1 MRLRRIDLPAFG
13 CLSDFSAELSPGL
26 NLFVGENEAGKS
38 TLQAAISALLYGFFE
53 NERALKTENERYE
66 RFRPWTGS
74 VYRGALE
81 YELSNGDRY
90 EARRDFADD
99 VATQLIDVAT
109 GVDVASEFG
118 RGRHGNVPFARKQF
132 GMSRGVFQSCAF
144 ISQGEI
150 FDVTQ
155 GASPSQ
161 IGDAVAAL
169 ADSAGRD
176 VSAARAIKSLKSVES
191 RIGSDAARTAEL
203 PRARQHLER
212 AQTELAA
219 GEEARAQAAQTARE
233 LEERQSLVRRLQE
246 KRARTEALALRT
258 QIAALHSRLDAVA
271 VAADE
276 AERAESEA
284 EALSASAAFPASL
297 RDDMLALKGRWSEL
311 LSGIDRLRR
320 NRDEA
325 AAAISDD
332 ERLEY
337 ETLREGVGTLTE
349 QQVQSLEAVAFE
361 PAARGVIAAIGNVLL
376 ATGHWIAQLVRRIL
390 GRDEP
395 PASES
400 APSVSAEEA
409 RALLDR
415 QRRYLSLR
423 PRSELAGRLT
433 TEVAGQEAALET
445 IEGQLRN
452 LMAAAGITSSTV
464 DDGLRAFE
472 ATARDHAR
480 HQSALAT
487 AAEASRRRDAALAGR
502 TIEETETR
510 LADCEHAL
518 GELLAKRP
526 DLADLE
532 TDRSLEQLAKE
543 RDRLRDELQEAQ
555 LEERSLE
562 QKVNLVLEQH
572 RPASELEE
580 EASRWRRE
588 VERLEKAR
596 AAVVL
601 ARSQI
606 EEAMV
611 QVYRDFAP
619 AVNTFLSEGIEYVT
633 EGRYSRAHVDPS
645 SLRVS
650 LLVPETGQVIT
661 DPPVSHGTR
670 TMVYVL
676 MRVGLAQ
683 HMSAIGEPVPLVLDD
698 PFVDLDSRRLPR
710 MMHFL
715 LGLSE
720 RMQVLFFTKEASIV
734 RWFEENASSPEHR
747 VHELAETRLSRSSL

>member
-13 CLSDFSAELSPGL
+13 CLSDFGAELSPGL

-66 RFRPWTGS
+66 RFRPWTGG

-109 GVDVASEFG
+109 GLDIASEFE
-118 RGRHGNVPFARKQF
+118 RGRHGNVPFARRQF

-144 ISQGEI
+144 VSQGEI
-150 FDVTQ
+150 FEVTQ

-176 VSAARAIKSLKSVES
+176 VSAARAIKSLKAVASQ
-191 RIGSDAARTAEL
+191 IGSDTSRTAEL

-212 AQTELAA
+212 AQAELAA
-219 GEEARAQAAQTARE
+219 GEEARARAAQTAGE
-233 LEERQSLVRRLQE
+233 LEERRTLVRRLQE

-258 QIAALHSRLDAVA
+258 QIAALRSRLDAVA
-271 VAADE
+271 AAVDE
-276 AERAESEA
+276 AESAESEA
-284 EALSASAAFPASL
+284 EALSAYAAFPASL
-297 RDDMLALKGRWSEL
+297 RDEMLALKGRWSGL
-311 LSGIDRLRR
+311 LSGVERLRR
-320 NRDEA
+320 ERAEA

-337 ETLREGVGTLTE
+337 ETLREGVGALTD
-349 QQVQSLEAVAFE
+349 QQVRTLEAAAFE
-361 PAARGVIAAIGNVLL
+361 PAARGVIAAIGDALR
-376 ATGHWIAQLVRRIL
+376 TIGRWIAHLVRRVL
-390 GRDEP
+390 RKDEP
-395 PASES
+395 PAVEA
-400 APSVSAEEA
+400 APFVSAEEA
-409 RALLDR
+409 RSLLDR
-415 QRRYLSLR
+415 HRRYLSLR
-423 PRSELAGRLT
+423 PRADLAGRLT

-452 LMAAAGITSSTV
+452 LMSAAGITESNV
-464 DDGLRAFE
+464 DEGLRAFE
-472 ATARDHAR
+472 TAARDHAR
-480 HQSALAT
+480 YQSAFAEAT
-487 AAEASRRRDAALAGR
+487 EASRRRDAALAGR

-510 LADCEHAL
+510 LADCERAL
-518 GELLAKRP
+518 SDFLTKRP

-532 TDRSLEQLAKE
+532 TGRSLEQLAKE
-543 RDRLRDELQEAQ
+543 RDRLRDDLQEAQ

-562 QKVNLVLEQH
+562 EKVNLALERH
-572 RPASELEE
+572 RPAAELEE

-596 AAVVL
+596 AAVAL

-606 EEAMV
+606 EAAMV

-710 MMHFL
+710 MMRFL
-715 LGLSE
+715 LDLSE
-720 RMQVLFFTKEASIV
+720 RMQVLFFTKEASII
-734 RWFEENASSPEHR
+734 RWFEENASGSEHR
-747 VHELAETRLSRSSL
+747 LHELAETRLSQSSL

>member
-13 CLSDFSAELSPGL
+13 CLSGFGAELSPGL

-66 RFRPWTGS
+66 RFRPWTGG

-81 YELSNGDRY
+81 YELSNGDCY

-99 VATQLIDVAT
+99 VATQLIDAAT
-109 GVDVASEFG
+109 GLDVASEFG
-118 RGRHGNVPFARKQF
+118 RGRHGNVPFARRQF

-144 ISQGEI
+144 VSQGEI

-176 VSAARAIKSLKSVES
+176 VSAARAIKSLNTVAS

-203 PRARQHLER
+203 PRARQHFER
-212 AQTELAA
+212 AQAELAA
-219 GEEARAQAAQTARE
+219 GEEARAQATQTAHE
-233 LEERQSLVRRLQE
+233 LEECRTRVRQLQE

-258 QIAALHSRLDAVA
+258 QTAALRSRLDAVA
-271 VAADE
+271 AAADE
-276 AERAESEA
+276 AERAQSEA
-284 EALSASAAFPASL
+284 DTLSAHAAFPASL
-297 RDDMLALKGRWSEL
+297 RDEMLALKGHWSGL
-311 LSGIDRLRR
+311 LAEVETSQR
-320 NRDEA
+320 NRNEA

-337 ETLREGVGTLTE
+337 EALREGAGGLTE
-349 QQVQSLEAVAFE
+349 EQVRALEAAAFQ
-361 PAARGVIAAIGNVLL
+361 PAARGFIAAIGDALRAL
-376 ATGHWIAQLVRRIL
+376 GRGIARLVRRVL
-390 GRDEP
+390 RKDEP
-395 PASES
+395 PAVEVTP
-400 APSVSAEEA
+400 AVSAEEA
-409 RALLDR
+409 RTLLDR
-415 QRRYLSLR
+415 HRRYLSLR
-423 PRSELAGRLT
+423 PRAELAGRLT
-433 TEVAGQEAALET
+433 TEVAAREAALET

-452 LMAAAGITSSTV
+452 LMAAADIAAPNIDEGV
-464 DDGLRAFE
+464 RAFE
-472 ATARDHAR
+472 AAARDHTR
-480 HQSALAT
+480 YQSALAE
-487 AAEASRRRDAALAGR
+487 AAECGRRRDAALAGR
-502 TIEETETR
+502 TTEETETR
-510 LADCEHAL
+510 LGECERALAD
-518 GELLAKRP
+518 LLAKRP

-532 TDRSLEQLAKE
+532 TGRSLEQLANE

-555 LEERSLE
+555 LEERSLKE
-562 QKVNLVLEQH
+562 KVNLVLERH

-588 VERLEKAR
+588 VARLEKAR
-596 AAVVL
+596 AAIIL

-606 EEAMV
+606 EGAMV

-710 MMHFL
+710 MMRFL
-715 LGLSE
+715 LELSE
-720 RMQVLFFTKEASIV
+720 RMQVLFFTKEASII
-734 RWFEENASSPEHR
+734 RWFEENASGPEHR
-747 VHELAETRLSRSSL
+747 LHKLAETRLSHSSL

>member
-1 MRLRRIDLPAFG
+1 MKLRRIDLPAFG
-13 CLSDFSAELSPGL
+13 CLSDFGAELSPGL
-26 NLFVGENEAGKS
+26 NLFVGDNEAGKS
-38 TLQAAISALLYGFFE
+38 TLQAAICALLYGFFD

-81 YELSNGDRY
+81 YELSTGDRY

-109 GVDVASEFG
+109 GLDVASEFG
-118 RGRHGNVPFARKQF
+118 RGRHGNVPFARRQF

-150 FDVTQ
+150 FNVTQ
-155 GASPSQ
+155 GASPGQ

-176 VSAARAIKSLKSVES
+176 VSAARAIKGLNAVAS

-212 AQTELAA
+212 AQAELAA

-233 LEERQSLVRRLQE
+233 LEERRTLVRQLQE

-258 QIAALHSRLDAVA
+258 QIAVLRSRLDDVA
-271 VAADE
+271 AAADE

-284 EALSASAAFPASL
+284 EALSAYAAFPVSL
-297 RDDMLALKGRWSEL
+297 RDDMLALKGRRSEL
-311 LSGIDRLRR
+311 LSGIERLRR
-320 NRDEA
+320 DRDEA
-325 AAAISDD
+325 IAAISDN

-337 ETLREGVGTLTE
+337 ETLREGVSALTDE
-349 QQVQSLEAVAFE
+349 QVHALEAAAFE
-361 PAARGVIAAIGNVLL
+361 PAARGVIAAIGNALR
-376 ATGHWIAQLVRRIL
+376 AIGRWIAWLVRRVL
-390 GRDEP
+390 RKDQP
-395 PASES
+395 PIVET

-409 RALLDR
+409 RTLLDR

-452 LMAAAGITSSTV
+452 LMAVAGVTEADV
-464 DDGLRAFE
+464 DEGLRTFE
-472 ATARDHAR
+472 IAAREHAR
-480 HQSALAT
+480 HQAALAQ
-487 AAEASRRRDAALAGR
+487 AAEANRRRDATLAGH

-510 LADCEHAL
+510 LADCERAI
-518 GELLAKRP
+518 EDLLAKRP
-526 DLADLE
+526 DLADIE

-543 RDRLRDELQEAQ
+543 RDRLRDELQGAQ

-562 QKVNLVLEQH
+562 EKVNLVLEQH
-572 RPASELEE
+572 RPASELDE
-580 EASRWRRE
+580 EASHWRRE
-588 VERLEKAR
+588 VKRLEKAR
-596 AAVVL
+596 AAVAL

-611 QVYRDFAP
+611 QV
-619 AVNTFLSEGIEYVT
+619 
-633 EGRYSRAHVDPS
+633 
-645 SLRVS
+645 
-650 LLVPETGQVIT
+650 
-661 DPPVSHGTR
+661 
-670 TMVYVL
+670 
-676 MRVGLAQ
+676 
-683 HMSAIGEPVPLVLDD
+683 
-698 PFVDLDSRRLPR
+698 
-710 MMHFL
+710 
-715 LGLSE
+715 
-720 RMQVLFFTKEASIV
+720 
-734 RWFEENASSPEHR
+734 
-747 VHELAETRLSRSSL
+747 

>member
-13 CLSDFSAELSPGL
+13 CLSDFAAELSPGL

-38 TLQAAISALLYGFFE
+38 TLQAAICALLYGFFE

-66 RFRPWTGS
+66 RFRPWAGGA
-74 VYRGALE
+74 YRGALE
-81 YELSNGDRY
+81 YELSSGDRY

-99 VATQLIDVAT
+99 VATQLIDTAT
-109 GVDVASEFG
+109 GLDIAPEFG
-118 RGRHGNVPFARKQF
+118 RGRHGNVPFARRQF

-155 GASPSQ
+155 AASPSQ

-191 RIGSDAARTAEL
+191 RIGSDSARTAEL
-203 PRARQHLER
+203 PRARQNLER
-212 AQTELAA
+212 AQAELAA
-219 GEEARAQAAQTARE
+219 GEAARAQAAQTARE
-233 LEERQSLVRRLQE
+233 LEEHRTLVRQLQE
-246 KRARTEALALRT
+246 KRASTEALALRT
-258 QIAALHSRLDAVA
+258 QITALRSRLDAA
-271 VAADE
+271 ATAADE

-284 EALSASAAFPASL
+284 EALSAYAAFPASL
-297 RDDMLALKGRWSEL
+297 RDEMLALKGRRSGL
-311 LSGIDRLRR
+311 LGQVERLRSD
-320 NRDEA
+320 RDEA
-325 AAAISDD
+325 AAAISEG

-337 ETLREGVGTLTE
+337 EALREGAGAFTDE
-349 QQVQSLEAVAFE
+349 QVSALETAAFE
-361 PAARGVIAAIGNVLL
+361 PATRGIIAAIGGALR
-376 ATGHWIAQLVRRIL
+376 AIGRWIMRL
-390 GRDEP
+390 GRRVLHKDES
-395 PASES
+395 PAAE
-400 APSVSAEEA
+400 ATPTVSAGEA
-409 RALLDR
+409 RILLDR
-415 QRRYLSLR
+415 HRRYLSLR
-423 PRSELAGRLT
+423 PRAESMARLT
-433 TEVAGQEAALET
+433 AEVAGQEAALET
-445 IEGQLRN
+445 TEGQLRN
-452 LMAAAGITSSTV
+452 LMAAAGITDCSTEES
-464 DDGLRAFE
+464 LRAFE
-472 ATARDHAR
+472 AAARDHAR
-480 HQSALAT
+480 RQSALSE
-487 AAEASRRRDAALAGR
+487 AAEARRSRDVVLAGR

-510 LADCEHAL
+510 LTDCERAL
-518 GELLAKRP
+518 GDLLTRRP
-526 DLADLE
+526 DLAVLE

-562 QKVNLVLEQH
+562 EKVNIVMERH
-572 RPASELEE
+572 RPAAELEE
-580 EASRWRRE
+580 ETSRWQRE

-596 AAVVL
+596 AAVAL
-601 ARSQI
+601 ARSRI
-606 EEAMV
+606 ELAMV

-633 EGRYSRAHVDPS
+633 EGRYSRAHVDPA

-710 MMHFL
+710 MMRFL
-715 LGLSE
+715 LELSG
-720 RMQVLFFTKEASIV
+720 RMQVLFFTKEASIA
-734 RWFEENASSPEHR
+734 RWFEENALGPEHR
-747 VHELAETRLSRSSL
+747 LHELAETRLSHSSL

>member
-13 CLSDFSAELSPGL
+13 CLNDFGAELSPGL

-53 NERALKTENERYE
+53 NGRALKWENERYE
-66 RFRPWTGS
+66 RFRPWTGGT
-74 VYRGALE
+74 YRGTLE

-90 EARRDFADD
+90 EARRDFAAD

-109 GVDVASEFG
+109 GLDVASEFG

-144 ISQGEI
+144 VSQGEI

-203 PRARQHLER
+203 PRARQHLKR
-212 AQTELAA
+212 AQAELAA
-219 GEEARAQAAQTARE
+219 GEEARAQAARTARE
-233 LEERQSLVRRLQE
+233 LDERRALVRQLQE

-258 QIAALHSRLDAVA
+258 QIIALRSRLDTVA
-271 VAADE
+271 AAADE
-276 AERAESEA
+276 AARAQSEA
-284 EALSASAAFPASL
+284 EALSAHAGFPTSL
-297 RDDMLALKGRWSEL
+297 RDGMLALKGRWSEL
-311 LSGIDRLRR
+311 LSGIGRLRR
-320 NRDEA
+320 DRDEA
-325 AAAISDD
+325 AAAISDN

-337 ETLREGVGTLTE
+337 ETLREGVGALTDE
-349 QQVQSLEAVAFE
+349 QVHALEAAAYE
-361 PAARGVIAAIGNVLL
+361 PATRNVIAAIGDALREIVQ
-376 ATGHWIAQLVRRIL
+376 WIAQRVRGLLRQ
-390 GRDEP
+390 GDP
-395 PASES
+395 PAVEA

-409 RALLDR
+409 RALLER
-415 QRRYLSLR
+415 HRRYLSLR
-423 PRSELAGRLT
+423 PRSELAGRLA

-452 LMAAAGITSSTV
+452 LMAAAGITEADV
-464 DDGLRAFE
+464 DQGLRAFE
-472 ATARDHAR
+472 TAAQDHAR
-480 HQSALAT
+480 HQSALARAT
-487 AAEASRRRDAALAGR
+487 EASRRRDAALAGR

-510 LADCEHAL
+510 LADCEQAL
-518 GELLAKRP
+518 TDLLAKRP

-532 TDRSLEQLAKE
+532 TDRSLEQLAKD

-580 EASRWRRE
+580 EAHRWQRE
-588 VERLEKAR
+588 VERLQKAR
-596 AAVVL
+596 AAVAL

-619 AVNTFLSEGIEYVT
+619 AVNTFLSEGIESVT
-633 EGRYSRAHVDPS
+633 EGRYTRAHVDPA

-698 PFVDLDSRRLPR
+698 PFVDLDSRRLPL
-710 MMHFL
+710 MMDYL
-715 LGLSE
+715 LRLSE
-720 RMQVLFFTKEASIV
+720 RMQVLFFTKDASIV
-734 RWFEENASSPEHR
+734 RWFEEHASGPEHR
-747 VHELAETRLSRSSL
+747 VHELAETRLSRTSL

>member
-1 MRLRRIDLPAFG
+1 
-13 CLSDFSAELSPGL
+13 
-26 NLFVGENEAGKS
+26 
-38 TLQAAISALLYGFFE
+38 
-53 NERALKTENERYE
+53 
-66 RFRPWTGS
+66 
-74 VYRGALE
+74 
-81 YELSNGDRY
+81 
-90 EARRDFADD
+90 
-99 VATQLIDVAT
+99 
-109 GVDVASEFG
+109 
-118 RGRHGNVPFARKQF
+118 
-132 GMSRGVFQSCAF
+132 
-144 ISQGEI
+144 
-150 FDVTQ
+150 
-155 GASPSQ
+155 
-161 IGDAVAAL
+161 
-169 ADSAGRD
+169 
-176 VSAARAIKSLKSVES
+176 
-191 RIGSDAARTAEL
+191 
-203 PRARQHLER
+203 
-212 AQTELAA
+212 
-219 GEEARAQAAQTARE
+219 
-233 LEERQSLVRRLQE
+233 
-246 KRARTEALALRT
+246 
-258 QIAALHSRLDAVA
+258 

-337 ETLREGVGTLTE
+337 ETLREGVGALTE

-361 PAARGVIAAIGNVLL
+361 PAARGVIAAIGDALR
-376 ATGHWIAQLVRRIL
+376 ATGRWIAQLVRRIL

-395 PASES
+395 PASEA

-433 TEVAGQEAALET
+433 TDVAGQEAALET

-734 RWFEENASSPEHR
+734 RWFEENASGPEHR

>member
-13 CLSDFSAELSPGL
+13 CLSDFGAELSPGL
-26 NLFVGENEAGKS
+26 NLFVGDNEAGKS

-53 NERALKTENERYE
+53 NERALKAENERYE
-66 RFRPWTGS
+66 RFQPWTGG
-74 VYRGALE
+74 VYRGVLE

-109 GVDVASEFG
+109 GLDVASEFG
-118 RGRHGNVPFARKQF
+118 HGRHGNVPFARRQF

-203 PRARQHLER
+203 PRARQHLDR
-212 AQTELAA
+212 AQAELAA
-219 GEEARAQAAQTARE
+219 SQEARAQAAQTTRE
-233 LEERQSLVRRLQE
+233 LEERRKLVRQLQE
-246 KRARTEALALRT
+246 KRARTEALALRA
-258 QIAALHSRLDAVA
+258 QITALRSRLDAA
-271 VAADE
+271 ASAADE
-276 AERAESEA
+276 AAHAESEA
-284 EALSASAAFPASL
+284 AALSAHAAFPASL
-297 RDDMLALKGRWSEL
+297 RDEMLALKGRWSEL

-320 NRDEA
+320 DRDETA
-325 AAAISDD
+325 DAISDN

-337 ETLREGVGTLTE
+337 ENLREGVGALTDE
-349 QQVQSLEAVAFE
+349 QVQSLEAAAFE
-361 PAARGVIAAIGNVLL
+361 PAARSVIAVIRDALRAIGR
-376 ATGHWIAQLVRRIL
+376 WIARLARRVL
-390 GRDEP
+390 HRSEP
-395 PASES
+395 PVPEA

-415 QRRYLSLR
+415 HRRYLSLR
-423 PRSELAGRLT
+423 PRLELAGRLKI
-433 TEVAGQEAALET
+433 EVAGQEAALET

-452 LMAAAGITSSTV
+452 LMSAAGIAESNV
-464 DDGLRAFE
+464 DDGLHAFE
-472 ATARDHAR
+472 AAARDHAR
-480 HQSALAT
+480 HQSALAS
-487 AAEASRRRDAALAGR
+487 AAEARGRRDAALAGR
-502 TIEETETR
+502 TLDETETR
-510 LADCEHAL
+510 LADCERAV
-518 GELLAKRP
+518 EDLLSKRS

-562 QKVNLVLEQH
+562 EKVNLVLEQH

-596 AAVVL
+596 AAVAL

-698 PFVDLDSRRLPR
+698 PFVDLDARRLPR

-715 LGLSE
+715 LALSE

-734 RWFEENASSPEHR
+734 RWFEENAAIPEHR
-747 VHELAETRLSRSSL
+747 VHKLAETRLSRSPL